1 MRLSE
6 AVAGLYI
13 QCCFENEVVLAAG
26 CWQADLPA
34 LKPEAPATRS
44 PRFLMMKLLP
54 MKTLLLTARASPT
67 VCSFISRHY
76 MLI

>member
-1 MRLSE
+1 M
-6 AVAGLYI
+6 
-13 QCCFENEVVLAAG
+13 LAAG

-76 MLI
+76 MLIECLLFTAFCCSCMSKHC